1 MAVPHNK
8 SGIVGYTSI
17 HPPFAFLFYLLLRK
31 SLTEVT
37 ILATSLS
44 PKAKPREDASTD
56 VLSRPRIGGLAT
68 LPLPVRASRSINAMR
83 LKRSPR
89 IRSVLAGLAVGIAL
103 GAVGCSDDSRQSG
116 TLAPVLESDRQA
128 LQKSAEARKQRQKET
143 KSRSTQGSR
152 D

>member
-1 MAVPHNK
+1 M
-8 SGIVGYTSI
+8 
-17 HPPFAFLFYLLLRK
+17 
-31 SLTEVT
+31 
-37 ILATSLS
+37 
-44 PKAKPREDASTD
+44 
-56 VLSRPRIGGLAT
+56 
-68 LPLPVRASRSINAMR
+68 RS
-83 LKRSPR
+83 KRSPR

-128 LQKSAEARKQRQKET
+128 LQKSAEARKARQKET